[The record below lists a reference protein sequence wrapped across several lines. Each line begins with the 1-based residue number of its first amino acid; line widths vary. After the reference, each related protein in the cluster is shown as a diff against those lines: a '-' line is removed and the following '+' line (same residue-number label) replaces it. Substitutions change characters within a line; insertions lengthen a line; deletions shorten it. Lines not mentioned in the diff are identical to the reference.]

1 MWALY
6 WVYGSCFR
14 KDLVSI
20 VVSQSIL
27 SIKWSF
33 FFGLSKLEFVS
44 LGFILFLL
52 PSFNLCST
60 VRIVFAYFYF
70 SCNLS
75 TDWILCNRMETLCD
89 WKDGL
94 YFTFWRWNLKPK
106 CSTSLMLVHTP
117 SACSSSF
124 TDQDT
129 WKLNRQAGFTSVR
142 LLQAGSSCPGLNLH
156 VLPFISFQIRERSQP
171 PACLAAVQSPSNLAL
186 NHHSVPWPLSV
197 GLLEQGR
204 LASAPWTVD
213 LVRLRLQ
220 TGQQPENQLAEC
232 MRDTKYGTAFF
243 WLSLAILRSHHVI
256 LDRIKWLEKKN
267 EHRTLFYSSSLFLW
281 W

>member
-33 FFGLSKLEFVS
+33 FFLAFPNLNSSS

-70 SCNLS
+70 PCNLS
-75 TDWILCNRMETLCD
+75 RDWILCNRMETLCD

-94 YFTFWRWNLKPK
+94 YFTLLRWNLKPK
-106 CSTSLMLVHTP
+106 CSAFLVFVHTHTFSLLIFFHRSRYMRTEP
-117 SACSSSF
+117 S
-124 TDQDT
+124 
-129 WKLNRQAGFTSVR
+129 
-142 LLQAGSSCPGLNLH
+142 GSCKQCH
-156 VLPFISFQIRERSQP
+156 LPR
-171 PACLAAVQSPSNLAL
+171 A
-186 NHHSVPWPLSV
+186 
-197 GLLEQGR
+197 
-204 LASAPWTVD
+204 
-213 LVRLRLQ
+213 
-220 TGQQPENQLAEC
+220 
-232 MRDTKYGTAFF
+232 
-243 WLSLAILRSHHVI
+243 
-256 LDRIKWLEKKN
+256 
-267 EHRTLFYSSSLFLW
+267 
-281 W
+281 